1 MAGSVHLPWYATGF
15 RSDDLAAELDR
26 ISKISLRYGASSHIV
41 YRSRDDRYKFLQVID
56 FDDKLDWERYW
67 LGPEM
72 VDFRI
77 NCQSWYQVPIVYVWH
92 DIIVTG
98 AGPDP
103 VTDGSAKAA
112 APVAAKL

>member
-15 RSDDLAAELDR
+15 RADDLAAELDR
-26 ISKISLRYGASSHIV
+26 VSKLSLRYGASSHIV

-72 VDFRI
+72 IDFRT

-92 DIIVTG
+92 DVVVAGTG
-98 AGPDP
+98 PTPAADAETAP
-103 VTDGSAKAA
+103 AA
-112 APVAAKL
+112 AAAAKS